1 MTRVRITSIKTRTN
15 RGLAIVRDARDG
27 RGNRDRTDTC
37 IDQRRSSARL
47 GSTFQSAVDE
57 VGRALAVPI
66 ISLRAAGRL
75 VMVTL
80 DFARIP
86 TLASL
91 LNGIDES

>member
-1 MTRVRITSIKTRTN
+1 MTRVRMTSIKTRTN

-27 RGNRDRTDTC
+27 RRNRDRTDTC

-47 GSTFQSAVDE
+47 GSTFQSVDE